1 MCNDI
6 CSGGD
11 AEKGKIP
18 AEPCHDNDQVCR
30 VDHKQDDTL
39 PATEFLMNDGRYK
52 GNERNKNSYREVQID
67 ILRGDRKIAAVDKG
81 AKHLIL
87 KWWASGDSSPGL
99 FGYEPDALTN

>member
-30 VDHKQDDTL
+30 VDHKQNDTL
-39 PATEFLMNDGRYK
+39 LNFL
-52 GNERNKNSYREVQID
+52 
-67 ILRGDRKIAAVDKG
+67 
-81 AKHLIL
+81 
-87 KWWASGDSSPGL
+87 
-99 FGYEPDALTN
+99 